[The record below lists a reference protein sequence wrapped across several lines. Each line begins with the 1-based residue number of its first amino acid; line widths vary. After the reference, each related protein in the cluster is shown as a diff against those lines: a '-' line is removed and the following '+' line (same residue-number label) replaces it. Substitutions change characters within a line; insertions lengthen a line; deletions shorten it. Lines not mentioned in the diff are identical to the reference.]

1 MGYNSINRGLSLRGY
16 VERQLVCEAGLAL
29 YSFSAAKSRWI
40 PRLIAS
46 ALVMLCSRQ

>member
-1 MGYNSINRGLSLRGY
+1 MGYNQINRGLSLRWI

-46 ALVMLCSRQ
+46 ALVMSCFRQ